1 MAPPAA
7 VPTPGEVRTI
17 AVRLTNWVGD
27 CVMNTPFLARTREL
41 FPQARIVA
49 LGRKNVAGLL
59 HPHPH
64 VDEVWAIDDQSQRGF
79 LATAKRLKG
88 LNADLGFLL
97 PNSLKSAAL
106 FAVAGVRHR
115 VGYDRDARR
124 LLLTHPVPLRPEDLA
139 VHEVKYYLR
148 LLAVWETQAR
158 DPHPLLLTVTDEETR
173 DMAAW
178 LAAEGVG
185 PKDFVVGVNPAAFY
199 GTAKRWPAERFA
211 EAARHFAQARNAR
224 VIVTGL
230 PQERDVAEAVCA
242 AGGSAFVNAAG
253 KMSLRQLMAFLKRCS
268 LFLTNDSGAMH
279 IAAALGTPLVTVF
292 GSTDWVTTAPLSPLA
307 RLVRVDTPCAPC
319 LLRHCPIDHR
329 CMTGVTPQ
337 MAIEAGEGLLS
348 GGKAE

>member
-1 MAPPAA
+1 MASPREIPQ
-7 VPTPGEVRTI
+7 PEQVRTI

-27 CVMNTPFLARTREL
+27 CVMNTPFLARLREL

-49 LGRKNVAGLL
+49 LGRKNVASLL
-59 HPHPH
+59 SPHPH
-64 VDEVWAIDDQSQRGF
+64 VDEVWAIDDQSQHGF
-79 LATAKRLKG
+79 FTTAKRLKG

-97 PNSLKSAAL
+97 PNSMKSAAL
-106 FAVAGVRHR
+106 FAFGGVRNR
-115 VGYDRDARR
+115 VGYDRDGRR

-148 LLAVWETQAR
+148 LLSRWETQAR
-158 DPHPLLLTVTDEETR
+158 DPHPLLLTVTQEEST

-178 LAAEGVG
+178 LAAQGVG
-185 PKDFVVGVNPAAFY
+185 LKDFVVGVNPAAFF

-211 EAARHFAQARNAR
+211 EAARHFAASRNAR
-224 VIVTGL
+224 VVVTGL

-242 AGGSAFVNAAG
+242 AGGPAFVNAAG
-253 KMSLRQLMAFLKRCS
+253 KMSLRQLMAFLQRCN

-279 IAAALGTPLVTVF
+279 IASALGTPLVAVF

-329 CMTGVTPQ
+329 CMTGVTPE
-337 MAIEAGEGLLS
+337 MVVKAAEGLLA
-348 GGKAE
+348 GE